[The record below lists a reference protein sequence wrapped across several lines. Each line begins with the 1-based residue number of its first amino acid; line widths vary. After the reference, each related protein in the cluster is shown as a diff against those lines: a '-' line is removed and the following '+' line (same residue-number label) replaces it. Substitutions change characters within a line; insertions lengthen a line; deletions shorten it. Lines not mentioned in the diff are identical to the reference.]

1 LQELDLSHNQFSS
14 QLKEFSNVSSYQ
26 LKEIPNFLRKQSSL
40 RYLDLSYNQI
50 QGEIPISIC
59 NAIELEVLD
68 LSNNSFFGTILQC
81 LIELSGKALV
91 VLNLRTNNLNG
102 TIPDAF
108 PRNCSLQTL
117 ALNKNQLKRG
127 LPKSLANC
135 SRLEFLDIGNNH
147 IEDTFPFYLKTTS
160 MLRILVLRSNKFY
173 GRITH
178 PKPNATWPMFQ
189 IIDVASN
196 NFISNLPRILLS
208 TLMTMMNRVH
218 KAQS

>member
-117 ALNKNQLKRG
+117 ALNKNQLKGG

-135 SRLEFLDIGNNH
+135 SRLEVLDM
-147 IEDTFPFYLKTTS
+147 KTTS